1 MPDLKHVN
9 ALSYLQLHANRTV
22 NLTINQTKTNYIMGI
37 SNQKYL
43 LHDKKNVELTNKFSR
58 IRSNLSSSQSTKY
71 NEKQT
76 YNNCLLY
83 VVDYSN

>member
-1 MPDLKHVN
+1 MCVDKKMPDLKHVN

-43 LHDKKNVELTNKFSR
+43 LHDKKKRGINKQ
-58 IRSNLSSSQSTKY
+58 ILSNTF
-71 NEKQT
+71 
-76 YNNCLLY
+76 
-83 VVDYSN
+83 